1 MIADTL
7 TAVAI
12 YTVTAALLAVAFHY
26 W

>member
-12 YTVTAALLAVAFHY
+12 YIVTAALLAVAFHY